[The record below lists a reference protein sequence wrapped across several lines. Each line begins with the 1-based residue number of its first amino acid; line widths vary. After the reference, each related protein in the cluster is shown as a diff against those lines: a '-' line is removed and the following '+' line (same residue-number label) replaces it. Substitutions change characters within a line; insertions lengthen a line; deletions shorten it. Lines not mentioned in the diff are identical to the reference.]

1 MSNDTYE
8 IGYRRPPKSGQFKK
22 GQSGNPKGRPKGS
35 KNFMTLLDQELDQ
48 KITVNENGRKKE
60 ISRMQAMVK
69 RMVAESLQGNLRALM
84 TMIEIMRRH
93 GKFDERDDEALAPGD
108 YSEILDS
115 FIARRE
121 KTSSKKSNKKSTQG
135 E

>member
-22 GQSGNPKGRPKGS
+22 GQSGNPKGRPKGA

-48 KITVNENGRKKE
+48 KITVNENGRKKQ
-60 ISRMQAMVK
+60 ISRMEALVK
-69 RMVAESLQGNLRALM
+69 RLVADSLQGNLRTTIAMVGLLQ
-84 TMIEIMRRH
+84 RH
-93 GKFDERDDEALAPGD
+93 GKFDETDTEELAPGD
-108 YSEILDS
+108 YSAILDDFFAKRS
-115 FIARRE
+115 KISA
-121 KTSSKKSNKKSTQG
+121 KKQPKKSKQG

>member
-60 ISRMQAMVK
+60 ITRMQAVVK
-69 RMVAESLQGNLRALM
+69 RMVADTLQGNMRTLM
-84 TMIEIMRRH
+84 TMVEIMRRH
-93 GKFDERDDEALAPGD
+93 GKFDESEVEELAPSD

-115 FIARRE
+115 YIAKRE
-121 KTSSKKSNKKSTQG
+121 KTSGKKPAKKTNRG

>member
-8 IGYRRPPKSGQFKK
+8 IGYRRPPKAGQFKK

-60 ISRMQAMVK
+60 VTRMQAMVK
-69 RMVAESLQGNLRALM
+69 RMVAESLQGNLKALM

-93 GKFDERDDEALAPGD
+93 GKFDEQDAEELAPGD

-115 FIARRE
+115 FIAKRE
-121 KTSSKKSNKKSTQG
+121 KTAGKKFTKKSTQG
-135 E
+135 A